1 MKLLTNKIFIYAFLF
16 LYALVAFISF
26 CHAIEFFDIGNT
38 HWMSIMLAFAFEL
51 GLAVCL
57 ASILIGTNKK
67 NNIAWLLLT
76 ILVLVQVI
84 GNTYSVFKFISES
97 GYDYYNYLAKPM
109 LFMIEEVSQE
119 TVQVIISWI
128 MGAILPI
135 VALLM
140 TEMIANGIKETQMID
155 DPKTEPI
162 TEPINEPINENIENH
177 KLTEDEKEMP
187 EVSFMTPD
195 GFDEK
200 EEQINLDNDSDET
213 LNNNSNDEDLI
224 KDDIVITP
232 EEDQENKEEINPFEN
247 ENMIESEETTVNNEE
262 TQKNDEFIEQ
272 NDKQE
277 VNENEGTSNK
287 EYGLSNENHKK
298 FVAIDNKEPKQ
309 MFDELKKESLN

>member
-1 MKLLTNKIFIYAFLF
+1 MIKTSTNKIFIYAFLF

-57 ASILIGTNKK
+57 ASILIGINKK

-140 TEMIANGIKETQMID
+140 TEMVANGIKETQMID
-155 DPKTEPI
+155 DPKNDPI
-162 TEPINEPINENIENH
+162 TDPITENIENP
-177 KLTEDEKEMP
+177 KLTEDEKEIP
-187 EVSFMTPD
+187 EVPFMTPD
-195 GFDEK
+195 AY
-200 EEQINLDNDSDET
+200 DET
-213 LNNNSNDEDLI
+213 TLI
-224 KDDIVITP
+224 KDDVDIIP
-232 EEDQENKEEINPFEN
+232 EEYQENKEEITPFEN

-272 NDKQE
+272 NNNPE

-287 EYGLSNENHKK
+287 DYKLSNKNNKK
-298 FVAIDNKEPKQ
+298 FVVINNKEPRQ

>member
-1 MKLLTNKIFIYAFLF
+1 MIKTSTNKIFIYAFLF
-16 LYALVAFISF
+16 LYTLVAFISF

-57 ASILIGTNKK
+57 ASILIGINKK

-140 TEMIANGIKETQMID
+140 TEMVANGIKETQMID
-155 DPKTEPI
+155 DPKNEPI
-162 TEPINEPINENIENH
+162 TDPITENIENP
-177 KLTEDEKEMP
+177 KLTEDEKEIP
-187 EVSFMTPD
+187 EVPFMSPD
-195 GFDEK
+195 AY
-200 EEQINLDNDSDET
+200 DET
-213 LNNNSNDEDLI
+213 TLI
-224 KDDIVITP
+224 KDDVDIIP
-232 EEDQENKEEINPFEN
+232 EEYQENKEEITPFEN
-247 ENMIESEETTVNNEE
+247 ENMIESEETTVNNKIN
-262 TQKNDEFIEQ
+262 QKNDEFIEQ
-272 NDKQE
+272 NNNPE
-277 VNENEGTSNK
+277 VNENEGTSNQDYK
-287 EYGLSNENHKK
+287 LSNKNNKK
-298 FVAIDNKEPKQ
+298 FVVINNKEPRQ

>member
-57 ASILIGTNKK
+57 ASILIGTNKR

-76 ILVLVQVI
+76 ILVLVQII

-97 GYDYYNYLAKPM
+97 GHDYYNYLAKPM

-140 TEMIANGIKETQMID
+140 TEMVANGIKETQMID
-155 DPKTEPI
+155 DSKNDQKNEPI
-162 TEPINEPINENIENH
+162 TDNIEYH
-177 KLTEDEKEMP
+177 KLTEDEKKIP
-187 EVSFMTPD
+187 EVPFTIPD
-195 GFDEK
+195 VSDKK
-200 EEQINLDNDSDET
+200 EEQINLDNDRDET

-224 KDDIVITP
+224 KDDIDITP
-232 EEDQENKEEINPFEN
+232 EEDKERKEEITPFEN
-247 ENMIESEETTVNNEE
+247 ENVIESEETTVNNEE
-262 TQKNDEFIEQ
+262 TKKNDEFIEQ
-272 NDKQE
+272 NDNPE
-277 VNENEGTSNK
+277 VNENEDKLNK
-287 EYGLSNENHKK
+287 EYELSNENNNK
-298 FVAIDNKEPKQ
+298 FVIDNKEPRQ
-309 MFDELKKESLN
+309 IFDELKKESLNV

>member
-57 ASILIGTNKK
+57 ASILIGTNKR

-76 ILVLVQVI
+76 ILVLVQII

-97 GYDYYNYLAKPM
+97 GHDYYNYLAKPM

-140 TEMIANGIKETQMID
+140 TEMVANGIKETQMID
-155 DPKTEPI
+155 DSKNDQKNEPI
-162 TEPINEPINENIENH
+162 TDNIEYH
-177 KLTEDEKEMP
+177 KLTEDEKKIP
-187 EVSFMTPD
+187 EVPFTIPD
-195 GFDEK
+195 FSDKK
-200 EEQINLDNDSDET
+200 EEQINLDNDRDET

-224 KDDIVITP
+224 KDDIDITP
-232 EEDQENKEEINPFEN
+232 EEDKERKEEITPFEN
-247 ENMIESEETTVNNEE
+247 ENVIESEETTVNNEE
-262 TQKNDEFIEQ
+262 NQKNDEFIEQ
-272 NDKQE
+272 NDNPE
-277 VNENEGTSNK
+277 VNENEDKLNK
-287 EYGLSNENHKK
+287 EYELSNENNNNK
-298 FVAIDNKEPKQ
+298 FVIDNKEPRQ
-309 MFDELKKESLN
+309 IFDELKKESLNV

>member
-1 MKLLTNKIFIYAFLF
+1 MIKTSTNKIFIYAFLF

-26 CHAIEFFDIGNT
+26 CHAIEFFDIGNI

-57 ASILIGTNKK
+57 ASILIGINKK

-140 TEMIANGIKETQMID
+140 TEMVANGIKETQMID
-155 DPKTEPI
+155 DPKNEPI
-162 TEPINEPINENIENH
+162 TDPITENIENP
-177 KLTEDEKEMP
+177 KLTEDEKEIP

-195 GFDEK
+195 AYDEK
-200 EEQINLDNDSDET
+200 EEQINLDNNDET
-213 LNNNSNDEDLI
+213 TLI
-224 KDDIVITP
+224 KDDVDIIP
-232 EEDQENKEEINPFEN
+232 EEYQENKEEITPFEN
-247 ENMIESEETTVNNEE
+247 ENVIESEETTVNNK
-262 TQKNDEFIEQ
+262 TNQKNDEFIEQ
-272 NDKQE
+272 NNNPE
-277 VNENEGTSNK
+277 VNENEGMSNK
-287 EYGLSNENHKK
+287 DYKLSNKNNKK
-298 FVAIDNKEPKQ
+298 FVVINNKEPRQ

>member
-57 ASILIGTNKK
+57 ASILIGTNKR

-76 ILVLVQVI
+76 ILVLVQII

-97 GYDYYNYLAKPM
+97 GHDYYNYLAKPM

-119 TVQVIISWI
+119 TVQIIISWI

-140 TEMIANGIKETQMID
+140 TEMVANGIKETQMID
-155 DPKTEPI
+155 DSKNDQKNEPI
-162 TEPINEPINENIENH
+162 TDNIEYH
-177 KLTEDEKEMP
+177 KLTEDEKKIP
-187 EVSFMTPD
+187 EVPFTIPD
-195 GFDEK
+195 FSDKK
-200 EEQINLDNDSDET
+200 EEQINLDNDIDET
-213 LNNNSNDEDLI
+213 LNNNSNDEYLI
-224 KDDIVITP
+224 KDDIDLTL
-232 EEDQENKEEINPFEN
+232 EEDQKRKEEITPFEN
-247 ENMIESEETTVNNEE
+247 ENVIESEETTVNNEE
-262 TQKNDEFIEQ
+262 NQKNDEFIEQ
-272 NDKQE
+272 NDNPE
-277 VNENEGTSNK
+277 VNENEDKLNK
-287 EYGLSNENHKK
+287 EYELSNENNNK
-298 FVAIDNKEPKQ
+298 FVIDNKEPRQ
-309 MFDELKKESLN
+309 IFDELKKESLNI

>member
-1 MKLLTNKIFIYAFLF
+1 MIKTSTNKIFIYAFLF

-26 CHAIEFFDIGNT
+26 CHAIEFFDIGNI

-57 ASILIGTNKK
+57 ASILIGINKK

-140 TEMIANGIKETQMID
+140 TEMVANGIKEAQMID
-155 DPKTEPI
+155 DPKNEPI
-162 TEPINEPINENIENH
+162 TDPITENIENP
-177 KLTEDEKEMP
+177 KLTEDEKEIP

-195 GFDEK
+195 AYDEK
-200 EEQINLDNDSDET
+200 EEQINLDNNDET
-213 LNNNSNDEDLI
+213 TLI
-224 KDDIVITP
+224 KDDVDIIP
-232 EEDQENKEEINPFEN
+232 EEYQENKEEITPFEN
-247 ENMIESEETTVNNEE
+247 ENVIESEETTVNNK
-262 TQKNDEFIEQ
+262 TNQKNDEFIEQ
-272 NDKQE
+272 NNNPE
-277 VNENEGTSNK
+277 VNENEGMSNK
-287 EYGLSNENHKK
+287 DYKLSNKNNKK
-298 FVAIDNKEPKQ
+298 FVVINNKEPRQ

>member
-1 MKLLTNKIFIYAFLF
+1 MIKTSTNKIFIYAFLF
-16 LYALVAFISF
+16 LYTLVAFISF

-57 ASILIGTNKK
+57 ASILIGINKK

-140 TEMIANGIKETQMID
+140 TEMVANGIKETQMID
-155 DPKTEPI
+155 DPKTDPK
-162 TEPINEPINENIENH
+162 TEPINENIENH
-177 KLTEDEKEMP
+177 KLTEDKKEIP
-187 EVSFMTPD
+187 EVPFMFPD

-232 EEDQENKEEINPFEN
+232 EEDQENKEEITPFEN
-247 ENMIESEETTVNNEE
+247 ENVIESEETTVNNEE

-272 NDKQE
+272 NDKPE

>member
-1 MKLLTNKIFIYAFLF
+1 MIKTSTNKIFIYAFLF
-16 LYALVAFISF
+16 LYTLVAFISF

-57 ASILIGTNKK
+57 ASILIGINKK

-140 TEMIANGIKETQMID
+140 TEMVANGIKETQMID
-155 DPKTEPI
+155 DPKNEPI
-162 TEPINEPINENIENH
+162 TDPITENIENP
-177 KLTEDEKEMP
+177 KLTEDEKEIP
-187 EVSFMTPD
+187 EVQFMTPD
-195 GFDEK
+195 AY
-200 EEQINLDNDSDET
+200 DET
-213 LNNNSNDEDLI
+213 TLI
-224 KDDIVITP
+224 KDDVDIIP
-232 EEDQENKEEINPFEN
+232 EEYQENKEEITPFEN
-247 ENMIESEETTVNNEE
+247 ENMIESEETTVNNK
-262 TQKNDEFIEQ
+262 TNQKNDEFIEQ
-272 NDKQE
+272 NNNPE
-277 VNENEGTSNK
+277 VNENEGTSNQDYK
-287 EYGLSNENHKK
+287 LSNKNNKK
-298 FVAIDNKEPKQ
+298 FVVINNKEPRQ

>member
-1 MKLLTNKIFIYAFLF
+1 MIKTSTNKIFIYAFLF
-16 LYALVAFISF
+16 LYTLVAFISF

-57 ASILIGTNKK
+57 ASILIGINKK

-140 TEMIANGIKETQMID
+140 TEMVANGIKETQMID
-155 DPKTEPI
+155 DPKNEPI
-162 TEPINEPINENIENH
+162 TDPITENIENP
-177 KLTEDEKEMP
+177 KLTEDEKETP
-187 EVSFMTPD
+187 EVPFMPPD
-195 GFDEK
+195 AY
-200 EEQINLDNDSDET
+200 DET
-213 LNNNSNDEDLI
+213 TLI
-224 KDDIVITP
+224 KDDVDIIP
-232 EEDQENKEEINPFEN
+232 EEYQKNKEEIIPFEN
-247 ENMIESEETTVNNEE
+247 ENMIESEETTVNNK
-262 TQKNDEFIEQ
+262 TNQKNDEFIEQ
-272 NDKQE
+272 NNNPE

-287 EYGLSNENHKK
+287 DYKLSNKNNKK
-298 FVAIDNKEPKQ
+298 FVVINNKEPRQ

>member
-57 ASILIGTNKK
+57 ASILIGTNKR

-76 ILVLVQVI
+76 ILVLVQII

-97 GYDYYNYLAKPM
+97 GHDYYNYLAKPM

-119 TVQVIISWI
+119 TVQIIISWI

-140 TEMIANGIKETQMID
+140 TEMVANGIKETQMID
-155 DPKTEPI
+155 DSKNDQKNESI
-162 TEPINEPINENIENH
+162 TDNIEYH
-177 KLTEDEKEMP
+177 KLTEDEKKIP
-187 EVSFMTPD
+187 EVQFTIPD
-195 GFDEK
+195 VSDKK
-200 EEQINLDNDSDET
+200 EEQINLDNDRDET
-213 LNNNSNDEDLI
+213 LNNNSNDEYLI
-224 KDDIVITP
+224 KDDIDITP
-232 EEDQENKEEINPFEN
+232 EEDQEIKEEITPFEN
-247 ENMIESEETTVNNEE
+247 ENVIESEETTVNNEE
-262 TQKNDEFIEQ
+262 TKKNDEFIEQ
-272 NDKQE
+272 NDNPE
-277 VNENEGTSNK
+277 VNENEDKLNK
-287 EYGLSNENHKK
+287 EYELSNENNNK
-298 FVAIDNKEPKQ
+298 FVIDNKEPRQ
-309 MFDELKKESLN
+309 IFDELKKESLNV

>member
-1 MKLLTNKIFIYAFLF
+1 MKTLTNKIFIYAFLF

-57 ASILIGTNKK
+57 ASILIGTNKR

-76 ILVLVQVI
+76 ILVLVQII

-140 TEMIANGIKETQMID
+140 TEMVANGIKETQMID
-155 DPKTEPI
+155 DPKNEPI
-162 TEPINEPINENIENH
+162 TDPITENIENP
-177 KLTEDEKEMP
+177 KLTEDEKEIP
-187 EVSFMTPD
+187 EVPFMSPD
-195 GFDEK
+195 AY
-200 EEQINLDNDSDET
+200 DET
-213 LNNNSNDEDLI
+213 TLI
-224 KDDIVITP
+224 KDDVDIIP
-232 EEDQENKEEINPFEN
+232 EEYQKNKEEIIPFEN
-247 ENMIESEETTVNNEE
+247 ENMIESEETTVNNK
-262 TQKNDEFIEQ
+262 TNQKNDEFIEQ
-272 NDKQE
+272 NNNPE
-277 VNENEGTSNK
+277 VNENEGTSNQDYK
-287 EYGLSNENHKK
+287 LSNKNNKK
-298 FVAIDNKEPKQ
+298 FVVINNKEPRQ

>member
-57 ASILIGTNKK
+57 ASILIGTNKR

-76 ILVLVQVI
+76 ILVLVQII

-97 GYDYYNYLAKPM
+97 GHDYYNYLAKPM

-140 TEMIANGIKETQMID
+140 TEMVANGIKETQMID
-155 DPKTEPI
+155 DPKNEPI
-162 TEPINEPINENIENH
+162 TDPITENIENP
-177 KLTEDEKEMP
+177 KLTEDEK
-187 EVSFMTPD
+187 
-195 GFDEK
+195 
-200 EEQINLDNDSDET
+200 
-213 LNNNSNDEDLI
+213 
-224 KDDIVITP
+224 
-232 EEDQENKEEINPFEN
+232 
-247 ENMIESEETTVNNEE
+247 
-262 TQKNDEFIEQ
+262 
-272 NDKQE
+272 
-277 VNENEGTSNK
+277 
-287 EYGLSNENHKK
+287 
-298 FVAIDNKEPKQ
+298 
-309 MFDELKKESLN
+309 

>member
-57 ASILIGTNKK
+57 ASILIGTNKR

-76 ILVLVQVI
+76 ILVLVQII

-97 GYDYYNYLAKPM
+97 GHDYYNYLAKPM

-140 TEMIANGIKETQMID
+140 TEMVANGIKETQMID
-155 DPKTEPI
+155 DPKNDQKNEPI
-162 TEPINEPINENIENH
+162 TDNIEYH
-177 KLTEDEKEMP
+177 KLTEDEKKIP
-187 EVSFMTPD
+187 EVPFTIPD
-195 GFDEK
+195 FSDKK
-200 EEQINLDNDSDET
+200 EEQINLDNDRDET

-224 KDDIVITP
+224 KDDIDITP
-232 EEDQENKEEINPFEN
+232 EEDKERKEEITPFEN
-247 ENMIESEETTVNNEE
+247 ENVIESEETTVNNEE
-262 TQKNDEFIEQ
+262 NQKNDEFIEQ
-272 NDKQE
+272 NDNPE
-277 VNENEGTSNK
+277 VNENEDKLNK
-287 EYGLSNENHKK
+287 EYELSNENNNNK
-298 FVAIDNKEPKQ
+298 FVIDNKEPRQ
-309 MFDELKKESLN
+309 IFDELKKESLNV

>member
-57 ASILIGTNKK
+57 ASILIGTNKR

-76 ILVLVQVI
+76 ILVLVQII

-97 GYDYYNYLAKPM
+97 GHDYYNYLAKPM

-119 TVQVIISWI
+119 TVQIIISWI

-140 TEMIANGIKETQMID
+140 TEMVANGIKETQMID
-155 DPKTEPI
+155 DSKNDQKNEPI
-162 TEPINEPINENIENH
+162 TDNIEYH
-177 KLTEDEKEMP
+177 KLNEDEKKIP
-187 EVSFMTPD
+187 EVPFTIPD
-195 GFDEK
+195 VSDKK
-200 EEQINLDNDSDET
+200 EEQINLDNDRDET
-213 LNNNSNDEDLI
+213 LNNNSNDEYLI
-224 KDDIVITP
+224 KDDIDITP
-232 EEDQENKEEINPFEN
+232 EEDHERKEEITPFEN
-247 ENMIESEETTVNNEE
+247 ENVIESEETTVNNEE
-262 TQKNDEFIEQ
+262 TQKNDEFIKQ
-272 NDKQE
+272 NDNPE
-277 VNENEGTSNK
+277 VNENEDKLNK
-287 EYGLSNENHKK
+287 EYELSNENNNK
-298 FVAIDNKEPKQ
+298 FVIDNKEPRQ
-309 MFDELKKESLN
+309 IFDELKKESLNV

>member
-1 MKLLTNKIFIYAFLF
+1 MIKTSTNKIFIYAFLF

-26 CHAIEFFDIGNT
+26 CHAIEFFDIGNI

-57 ASILIGTNKK
+57 ASILIGINKK

-140 TEMIANGIKETQMID
+140 TEMVANGIKETQMID
-155 DPKTEPI
+155 DPKNEPI
-162 TEPINEPINENIENH
+162 TDPITENIENP
-177 KLTEDEKEMP
+177 KLTEDEKEIP
-187 EVSFMTPD
+187 EVPFMTPD
-195 GFDEK
+195 AY
-200 EEQINLDNDSDET
+200 DET
-213 LNNNSNDEDLI
+213 TLI
-224 KDDIVITP
+224 KDDVDIIP
-232 EEDQENKEEINPFEN
+232 EEYQESKEEITPFEN
-247 ENMIESEETTVNNEE
+247 ENMIESEETTVNNK
-262 TQKNDEFIEQ
+262 TNQKNDEFIEQ
-272 NDKQE
+272 NNNPE

-287 EYGLSNENHKK
+287 DYKLSNKNNKK
-298 FVAIDNKEPKQ
+298 FVVINNKEPRQ

>member
-1 MKLLTNKIFIYAFLF
+1 MIKTSTNKIFIYAFLF

-26 CHAIEFFDIGNT
+26 CHAIEFFDIGNI

-57 ASILIGTNKK
+57 ASILIGINKK

-140 TEMIANGIKETQMID
+140 TEMVANGIKETQMID
-155 DPKTEPI
+155 DPKNEPI
-162 TEPINEPINENIENH
+162 TDPITENIENP
-177 KLTEDEKEMP
+177 KLTEDEKEIP
-187 EVSFMTPD
+187 EVPFMTPD
-195 GFDEK
+195 AY
-200 EEQINLDNDSDET
+200 DET
-213 LNNNSNDEDLI
+213 TLI
-224 KDDIVITP
+224 KDDVDIIP
-232 EEDQENKEEINPFEN
+232 EEYQENKEEITNFEN
-247 ENMIESEETTVNNEE
+247 ENMIESEETTVNNK
-262 TQKNDEFIEQ
+262 TNQKNDEFIEQ
-272 NDKQE
+272 NNNPE
-277 VNENEGTSNK
+277 VNENEGTSNQDYK
-287 EYGLSNENHKK
+287 LSNKNNKK
-298 FVAIDNKEPKQ
+298 FVVINNKEPRQ

>member
-57 ASILIGTNKK
+57 ASILIGTNKR

-76 ILVLVQVI
+76 ILVLVQII

-97 GYDYYNYLAKPM
+97 GHDYYNYLAKPM

-119 TVQVIISWI
+119 TVQIIISWI

-140 TEMIANGIKETQMID
+140 TEMVANGIKETQMID
-155 DPKTEPI
+155 DSKNDQKNEPI
-162 TEPINEPINENIENH
+162 TDNIEYH
-177 KLTEDEKEMP
+177 KLTEDEKKIP
-187 EVSFMTPD
+187 EVQFTIPD
-195 GFDEK
+195 VSDKK
-200 EEQINLDNDSDET
+200 EEQINLDNDRDET
-213 LNNNSNDEDLI
+213 LNNNSNDEYLI
-224 KDDIVITP
+224 KDDIDITP
-232 EEDQENKEEINPFEN
+232 EEDQEIKEEITPFEN
-247 ENMIESEETTVNNEE
+247 ENVIESEETTVNNDE
-262 TQKNDEFIEQ
+262 TKKNDEFIEQ
-272 NDKQE
+272 NDNPE
-277 VNENEGTSNK
+277 VNENEDKLNK
-287 EYGLSNENHKK
+287 EYELSNENNNK
-298 FVAIDNKEPKQ
+298 FVIDNKEPRQ
-309 MFDELKKESLN
+309 IFDELKKESLNV

>member
-1 MKLLTNKIFIYAFLF
+1 MIKTSTNKIFIYAFLF
-16 LYALVAFISF
+16 LYTLVAFISF

-57 ASILIGTNKK
+57 ASILIGINKK

-140 TEMIANGIKETQMID
+140 TEMVSNGIKETQMID
-155 DPKTEPI
+155 DPKNEPI
-162 TEPINEPINENIENH
+162 TDPITENIENP
-177 KLTEDEKEMP
+177 KLTEDEKEIP
-187 EVSFMTPD
+187 EVPFIAPD
-195 GFDEK
+195 V
-200 EEQINLDNDSDET
+200 SDET
-213 LNNNSNDEDLI
+213 TLI
-224 KDDIVITP
+224 KDDVDIIP
-232 EEDQENKEEINPFEN
+232 EEYQKNKEEIIPFEN
-247 ENMIESEETTVNNEE
+247 ENMIESEEPTVNNK
-262 TQKNDEFIEQ
+262 TNQKNDEFIEQ
-272 NDKQE
+272 NNNPE
-277 VNENEGTSNK
+277 VNENEGTSNQDYK
-287 EYGLSNENHKK
+287 LSNKNNKK
-298 FVAIDNKEPKQ
+298 FVVINNKEPRQ

>member
-1 MKLLTNKIFIYAFLF
+1 MIKTSTNKIFIYAFLF
-16 LYALVAFISF
+16 LYTLVAFISF

-57 ASILIGTNKK
+57 ASILIGINKK

-140 TEMIANGIKETQMID
+140 TEMVANGIKETQMID
-155 DPKTEPI
+155 DPKNEPI
-162 TEPINEPINENIENH
+162 TDPITENIENP
-177 KLTEDEKEMP
+177 KLTEDEKEIP
-187 EVSFMTPD
+187 EVPFMSPD
-195 GFDEK
+195 AY
-200 EEQINLDNDSDET
+200 DET
-213 LNNNSNDEDLI
+213 TLI
-224 KDDIVITP
+224 KDDVDIIP
-232 EEDQENKEEINPFEN
+232 EEYQKNKEEIIPFEN
-247 ENMIESEETTVNNEE
+247 ENMIESEETTVNNK
-262 TQKNDEFIEQ
+262 TNQKNDEFIEQ
-272 NDKQE
+272 NNNPE

-287 EYGLSNENHKK
+287 DYKLSNKNNKK
-298 FVAIDNKEPKQ
+298 FVVINNKEPRQ

>member
-57 ASILIGTNKK
+57 ASILIGTNKR
-67 NNIAWLLLT
+67 NNIAWLLLI
-76 ILVLVQVI
+76 ILVLVQII

-97 GYDYYNYLAKPM
+97 GHDYYNYLAKPM

-140 TEMIANGIKETQMID
+140 TEMVANGIKETQMID
-155 DPKTEPI
+155 DSKNDQKNEQI
-162 TEPINEPINENIENH
+162 TDNIEYH
-177 KLTEDEKEMP
+177 KLTEDEKKIS
-187 EVSFMTPD
+187 EVPFTIPD
-195 GFDEK
+195 VSDKK
-200 EEQINLDNDSDET
+200 EEQINLDNDRDET
-213 LNNNSNDEDLI
+213 LNNNSNDEYLI
-224 KDDIVITP
+224 KDDIDITP
-232 EEDQENKEEINPFEN
+232 EEDKERKEEITHFEN
-247 ENMIESEETTVNNEE
+247 ENVIESEETTVNNEE

-272 NDKQE
+272 NDNPE
-277 VNENEGTSNK
+277 VNENEDKLNK
-287 EYGLSNENHKK
+287 EYELSNENNNK
-298 FVAIDNKEPKQ
+298 FVIDNKEPRQ
-309 MFDELKKESLN
+309 IFDELKKESLNV

>member
-187 EVSFMTPD
+187 EVPFMIPD

-232 EEDQENKEEINPFEN
+232 EEDQENKEEITPFEN

-272 NDKQE
+272 NNNPE
-277 VNENEGTSNK
+277 VNENESTSNK

>member
-1 MKLLTNKIFIYAFLF
+1 MIKTSTNKIFIYAFLF

-57 ASILIGTNKK
+57 ASILIGINKK

-140 TEMIANGIKETQMID
+140 TEMVANGIKETQMID
-155 DPKTEPI
+155 DPKNEPI
-162 TEPINEPINENIENH
+162 TDPITENIENP
-177 KLTEDEKEMP
+177 KLTEDEKEIP
-187 EVSFMTPD
+187 EVPFIAPD
-195 GFDEK
+195 V
-200 EEQINLDNDSDET
+200 SDET
-213 LNNNSNDEDLI
+213 TLI
-224 KDDIVITP
+224 KDDVDIIP
-232 EEDQENKEEINPFEN
+232 EEYQENKEEITPFEN
-247 ENMIESEETTVNNEE
+247 ENVIESEETTVNNK
-262 TQKNDEFIEQ
+262 TNQKNDEFIEQ
-272 NDKQE
+272 NNNLE
-277 VNENEGTSNK
+277 VNENEGTSNQDYK
-287 EYGLSNENHKK
+287 LSNKNNKK
-298 FVAIDNKEPKQ
+298 FVVINNKEPRQ

>member
-16 LYALVAFISF
+16 LYVLVAFISF

-38 HWMSIMLAFAFEL
+38 HWMSIMLAFSFEL

-57 ASILIGTNKK
+57 ASILIGTNKR

-76 ILVLVQVI
+76 ILVLVQII

-97 GYDYYNYLAKPM
+97 GHDYYNYLAKPM

-119 TVQVIISWI
+119 TVQIIISWI

-140 TEMIANGIKETQMID
+140 TEMVANGIKETQMID
-155 DPKTEPI
+155 DSKNDQKNEPI
-162 TEPINEPINENIENH
+162 TDNIEYH
-177 KLTEDEKEMP
+177 KLTEDENKIP
-187 EVSFMTPD
+187 EVPFTIPD
-195 GFDEK
+195 VSDKK
-200 EEQINLDNDSDET
+200 EEQINLDNDIDET

-224 KDDIVITP
+224 KDDIDIKL
-232 EEDQENKEEINPFEN
+232 EEDQERKEEITPFEN
-247 ENMIESEETTVNNEE
+247 ENVIESEETTVNNEE

-272 NDKQE
+272 NDNSE
-277 VNENEGTSNK
+277 VNENEDKLNK
-287 EYGLSNENHKK
+287 EYELSNKNHKK
-298 FVAIDNKEPKQ
+298 FVVIDNKEPKQ
-309 MFDELKKESLN
+309 MFDELKKESLSV

>member
-57 ASILIGTNKK
+57 ASILIGTNKR
-67 NNIAWLLLT
+67 NNIAWLLLI
-76 ILVLVQVI
+76 ILVLVQII

-97 GYDYYNYLAKPM
+97 GHDYYNYLAKPM

-140 TEMIANGIKETQMID
+140 TEMVANGIKETQMID
-155 DPKTEPI
+155 DSKNDQKNEQI
-162 TEPINEPINENIENH
+162 TDNIEYH
-177 KLTEDEKEMP
+177 KLTEDEKKIP
-187 EVSFMTPD
+187 EVPFTIPD
-195 GFDEK
+195 FSDKK
-200 EEQINLDNDSDET
+200 EEQINLDNDRDET

-224 KDDIVITP
+224 KDDIDITP
-232 EEDQENKEEINPFEN
+232 EEDKERKEEITPFEN
-247 ENMIESEETTVNNEE
+247 ENVIESEETTVNNEE
-262 TQKNDEFIEQ
+262 NQKNDEFIEQ
-272 NDKQE
+272 NDNPE
-277 VNENEGTSNK
+277 VNENEDKLNK
-287 EYGLSNENHKK
+287 EYELSNKNNKK
-298 FVAIDNKEPKQ
+298 FVVINNKEPRQ
-309 MFDELKKESLN
+309 MFDELKKESLNI

>member
-1 MKLLTNKIFIYAFLF
+1 MKTLTNKIFIYAFLF
-16 LYALVAFISF
+16 LYVLVAFISF
-26 CHAIEFFDIGNT
+26 CHAIEFFDIGNI

-57 ASILIGTNKK
+57 ASILIGINKK

-140 TEMIANGIKETQMID
+140 TEMVANGIKETQMID
-155 DPKTEPI
+155 DPKNEPI
-162 TEPINEPINENIENH
+162 TDPITENIENP
-177 KLTEDEKEMP
+177 KLTEDEKETP
-187 EVSFMTPD
+187 EVPFMSPD
-195 GFDEK
+195 AY
-200 EEQINLDNDSDET
+200 DET
-213 LNNNSNDEDLI
+213 TLI
-224 KDDIVITP
+224 KDDVDIIP
-232 EEDQENKEEINPFEN
+232 EEYQKNKEEIIPFEN
-247 ENMIESEETTVNNEE
+247 ENMIESEETTVNNK
-262 TQKNDEFIEQ
+262 TNQKNDEFIEQ
-272 NDKQE
+272 NNNPE

-287 EYGLSNENHKK
+287 DYKLSNKNNKK
-298 FVAIDNKEPKQ
+298 FVVINNKEPRQ